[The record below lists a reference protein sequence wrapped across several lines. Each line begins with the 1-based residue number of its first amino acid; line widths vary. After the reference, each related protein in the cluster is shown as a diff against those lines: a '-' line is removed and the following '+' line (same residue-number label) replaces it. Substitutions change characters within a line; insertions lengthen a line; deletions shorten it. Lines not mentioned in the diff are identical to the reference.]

1 MDQKIKMM
9 KRALFQAKKASAED
23 EVPIGAV
30 IVKDGKVVSV
40 GRNERD
46 KKQIATKHAEIVA
59 MELVCRKVRG
69 WGLNG
74 CEL

>member
-46 KKQIATKHAEIVA
+46 KKQIATKHAEGGILA
-59 MELVCRKVRG
+59 DDCAKLLKDFFAAKR
-69 WGLNG
+69 
-74 CEL
+74 